1 MIGSAVVAMELLR
14 MPVNPDD
21 LIESMRN
28 LGPRVAQQLAS
39 VGINTID
46 KFRSTGSVAA
56 YVKLLRGCTNVG
68 MNMLWALEGALTNT
82 HWEEVKREH
91 GPRLLKILEQ
101 YEKDHPA
108 PEDPAGGARN

>member
-1 MIGSAVVAMELLR
+1 

-28 LGPRVAQQLAS
+28 LGPRSAQQLAS
-39 VGINTID
+39 VGINTIE
-46 KFRSTGSVAA
+46 KFRAMGSVEA
-56 YVKLLRGCTNVG
+56 YVKLVRGCSNVG

-82 HWEEVKREH
+82 HWEAVQREH

-108 PEDPAGGARN
+108 PGKPG